1 MANIP
6 DASAL
11 PGWRKSSYSE
21 NGDGGCIEVA
31 DGHPGVMPVR
41 DSKNPAGPAIVFPLG
56 DWSRFVS
63 AVKDGQLPL

>member
-1 MANIP
+1 M
-6 DASAL
+6 
-11 PGWRKSSYSE
+11 
-21 NGDGGCIEVA
+21 A